1 MMTTLTVKIDE
12 RSRRRYGVREKEI
25 TFEELRRRIMR
36 SEGLSA
42 LQKANRAARKV
53 GLRTLT
59 PKQIDAEIKAARNGS
74 RRS

>member
-1 MMTTLTVKIDE
+1 MTTLTVKIDE

-25 TFEELRRRIMR
+25 TFEELRRRIIR
-36 SEGLSA
+36 SEGLSS
-42 LQKANRAARKV
+42 LQKANRAAQRV

>member
-1 MMTTLTVKIDE
+1 MTTLTVKIDE

-25 TFEELRRRIMR
+25 TFEELRRRIIG
-36 SEGLSA
+36 SEGLSS
-42 LQKANRAARKV
+42 LLKANRAARKV

-59 PKQIDAEIKAARNGS
+59 LKQIDAEIKAARNGS